1 MSSDTEAWLYVIGI
15 SDSGNLLRNENEM
28 MLGSNH
34 RISTSVR
41 ERKEL
46 EYASLRWYKRLLFTW
61 NLLCI
66 CGDVAVLGC
75 VPIWEF
81 ACRLCHVLF
90 LLVTPST
97 EARRCMRVLLVSC
110 FSSNCYQWGSYS
122 NIFFLPITLIASLLL
137 QIYENIISETFF
149 FSLEV

>member
-1 MSSDTEAWLYVIGI
+1 MTKIECKCHLTQRLGSV
-15 SDSGNLLRNENEM
+15 LLGFLTVEICCGMKMKSCNFT

-46 EYASLRWYKRLLFTW
+46 EYASLRWYKSLLFTW

-75 VPIWEF
+75 VPI
-81 ACRLCHVLF
+81 
-90 LLVTPST
+90 
-97 EARRCMRVLLVSC
+97 
-110 FSSNCYQWGSYS
+110 
-122 NIFFLPITLIASLLL
+122 
-137 QIYENIISETFF
+137 
-149 FSLEV
+149 

>member
-1 MSSDTEAWLYVIGI
+1 MTKIECKCHLTQRLGSM
-15 SDSGNLLRNENEM
+15 LLGFQAVAICHGMKMKSCNFM

-46 EYASLRWYKRLLFTW
+46 EYASLRWYKRLLFTLS
-61 NLLCI
+61 LLCI

-81 ACRLCHVLF
+81 AYRLCHVLF
-90 LLVTPST
+90 LLVTPSA

-110 FSSNCYQWGSYS
+110 FSSNCH
-122 NIFFLPITLIASLLL
+122 
-137 QIYENIISETFF
+137 
-149 FSLEV
+149 